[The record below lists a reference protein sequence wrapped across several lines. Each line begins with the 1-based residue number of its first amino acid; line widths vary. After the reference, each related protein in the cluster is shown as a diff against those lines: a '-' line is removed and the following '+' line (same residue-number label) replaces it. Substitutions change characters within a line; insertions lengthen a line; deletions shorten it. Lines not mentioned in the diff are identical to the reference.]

1 MEEELSVVSDE
12 LEDSGSSLEELST
25 LELDSSSLLEEVS
38 SLLDDTVALELDAA
52 DELDLAELLEI
63 SSSSLDEDL
72 ALEELSLR
80 ELEELLASLLLE
92 AFFELLEYTYALS
105 CGVLLSCGPLMVESV
120 VHATMRAKT
129 RNRES
134 MIAFFMIFLL
144 IRIQRA
150 R

>member
-72 ALEELSLR
+72 ALEELS
-80 ELEELLASLLLE
+80 
-92 AFFELLEYTYALS
+92 
-105 CGVLLSCGPLMVESV
+105 SV

-129 RNRES
+129 RSRES
-134 MIAFFMIFLL
+134 MIVFFMIFSRLEFD
-144 IRIQRA
+144 
-150 R
+150 